1 MLPATYFRRM
11 DAWKGGGCVTAATIR
26 ATQDTA
32 RGIPMPE
39 RRRRMAE
46 YITKEQVLEWFRPY
60 GHTDEDDYDI
70 EVTHWMPLPE
80 PPKED

>member
-1 MLPATYFRRM
+1 
-11 DAWKGGGCVTAATIR
+11 
-26 ATQDTA
+26 
-32 RGIPMPE
+32 
-39 RRRRMAE
+39 MAE